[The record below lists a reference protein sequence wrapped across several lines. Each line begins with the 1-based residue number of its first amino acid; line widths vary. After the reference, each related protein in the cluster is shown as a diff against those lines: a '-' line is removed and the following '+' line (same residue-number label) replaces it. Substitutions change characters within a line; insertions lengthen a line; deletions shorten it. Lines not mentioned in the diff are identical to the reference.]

1 MIRCGADYFGL
12 SRAKL
17 RTPPKTN
24 PMSEASPPS
33 VGVAGH
39 ISIELLAVSKSNG
52 TFGLGGH
59 PHSGEEFG

>member
-1 MIRCGADYFGL
+1 
-12 SRAKL
+12 
-17 RTPPKTN
+17 
-24 PMSEASPPS
+24 MSEASPS
-33 VGVAGH
+33 VGVADH

>member
-1 MIRCGADYFGL
+1 VIRCGADYFGL

-17 RTPPKTN
+17 GTSKIN
-24 PMSEASPPS
+24 PMSEASPS